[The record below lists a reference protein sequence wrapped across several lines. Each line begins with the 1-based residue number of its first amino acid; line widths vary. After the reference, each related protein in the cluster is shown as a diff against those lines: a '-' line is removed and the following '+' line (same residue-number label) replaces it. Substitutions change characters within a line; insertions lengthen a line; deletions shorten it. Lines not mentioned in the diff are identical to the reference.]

1 MATHGS
7 ADHDGLDMSQI
18 DWLPRMLTV
27 PSLGTSP
34 GTSEPRRSDT
44 HLQPS
49 LSSISFR
56 QPESVTVVVDPR
68 DGAGSD
74 QVILDEQDR
83 TVNRRLRGIHVFMI
97 TISGVLGVGLYLRS
111 GSILRI
117 GGPAAVLISF
127 SAMGLLA
134 WLVMQCIGEFLAIWP
149 VAGALVEF
157 VGTFVDEDLGTTVG
171 IAYWISYCLNFAAMI
186 VAAAGEVEFWNTS
199 KAIQGTVILFIVP
212 LFLVLLNSFGVQ
224 VYGFTEV
231 IGGSVKIL
239 GAIVVTVS
247 MIVIN
252 VGGGREGHIGT
263 RYYRDSSI
271 FQYDDRAAGNWV
283 TALFI
288 SFSIAAFSF
297 VGVDIAAATA
307 LEARPDR
314 KRISAEYPLNEELK
328 QPWPFISIRFS
339 ATWTSFIAWIAYFV
353 AGFVM
358 TLNLPWDS
366 DQLPEAGW
374 LGHPGP
380 KSDRP
385 TDSGFV
391 ISAKQS
397 GIKGLA
403 DLFNVILLFT
413 ALTCANTNL
422 YVGSR
427 TLFGLTRKIY
437 GRKWRWLAFFGKT
450 NSYQVPVR
458 AMFLSCCF
466 LWVPFLY
473 LSPNN
478 SKGTTIASLLEVLS
492 QLGSVSCLIVWA
504 CECWAFI
511 RFYNCMKVHQ
521 VELHNSPDFAHVC
534 RFRHPGAPDYYP
546 WRSHG
551 QPVTMYLA
559 VGGCLFTLIVADG
572 AALWHG
578 FQASLFLSAY
588 LAPLCFLSLW
598 FVIKTYRSGGWQ
610 NIRWELEDL
619 SNIIEVKEKIR
630 KLDELKDRATA
641 RDGAQQKPGWGNL
654 WGVI

>member
-171 IAYWISYCLNFAAMI
+171 IAYWWVPLTRRSMAVSQNFQLTVVACRISYCLNFAAMI

-252 VGGGREGHIGT
+252 VGDLPTVFSLQVLTRFQTIATHLYFSTMIEQRETG
-263 RYYRDSSI
+263 
-271 FQYDDRAAGNWV
+271 
-283 TALFI
+283 I

-314 KRISAEYPLNEELK
+314 KRISAEDPLNEELK

-478 SKGTTIASLLEVLS
+478 SKGTTIAS
-492 QLGSVSCLIVWA
+492 VS
-504 CECWAFI
+504 E
-511 RFYNCMKVHQ
+511 
-521 VELHNSPDFAHVC
+521 
-534 RFRHPGAPDYYP
+534 
-546 WRSHG
+546 
-551 QPVTMYLA
+551 T
-559 VGGCLFTLIVADG
+559 
-572 AALWHG
+572 
-578 FQASLFLSAY
+578 
-588 LAPLCFLSLW
+588 
-598 FVIKTYRSGGWQ
+598 
-610 NIRWELEDL
+610 
-619 SNIIEVKEKIR
+619 
-630 KLDELKDRATA
+630 
-641 RDGAQQKPGWGNL
+641 
-654 WGVI
+654 